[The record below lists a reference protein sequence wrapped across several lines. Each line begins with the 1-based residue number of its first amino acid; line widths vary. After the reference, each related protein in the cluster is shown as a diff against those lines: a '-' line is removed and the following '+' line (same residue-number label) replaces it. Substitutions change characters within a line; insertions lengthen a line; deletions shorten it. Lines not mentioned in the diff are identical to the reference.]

1 MFFPILSALFV
12 LTGLVH
18 VMNAASVPN
27 LGDTCTALD
36 TCAVSGAI
44 CSAATT
50 GGTLS
55 CNCDTSKHLVQTT
68 GGANT
73 CECGTGYTGTVP
85 TCLGKVGTT
94 CALNADCLA
103 NGHCGSNLKCA
114 CYPTYTGASGAATC
128 VALAIGGT
136 CTATGRECSGL
147 ANSYCNTGV
156 SAPVCACATIYPTS
170 TSCTAKTCSNGATD
184 CTGVD
189 GNSQCTSGGTCECKT
204 NYGIFSSGTKATCQP
219 GVGATC
225 TSSGGECG
233 NLPGGYCNTATSTAV
248 CACGVI
254 YTAAATACTTKVCEP
269 GSTTCSTL
277 DANSECGKGYC
288 VCKSGLTIGSD
299 GKCKLLNGTPPE
311 SEAPAV
317 AMSMF
322 LTAAILLASR
332 ML

>member
-128 VALAIGGT
+128 VALA
-136 CTATGRECSGL
+136 
-147 ANSYCNTGV
+147 
-156 SAPVCACATIYPTS
+156 
-170 TSCTAKTCSNGATD
+170 CSNGATD